1 VDDHE
6 DHGDERDGEDAYDRR
21 LSDLLDTDADFL
33 REQAMILLETGT
45 VSIERP
51 AGSVTAQFRPPRWH
65 YRGILTWRWRPEVS
79 VQAIRADGSGG
90 SGASGPMVAK
100 FDDRVNLVEEIA
112 HGLAL
117 QLAALD
123 E

>member
-1 VDDHE
+1 MDDHE
-6 DHGDERDGEDAYDRR
+6 DHGDERGGEDAYDRR
-21 LSDLLDTDADFL
+21 LSDLLDTEADFL
-33 REQAMILLETGT
+33 REKAMILLESGT
-45 VSIERP
+45 VSIELP

-65 YRGILTWRWRPEVS
+65 YRGTLTWRRRPKVS

-90 SGASGPMVAK
+90 SGAGGPMAAK
-100 FDDRVNLVEEIA
+100 FRDRVNLVEEIA
-112 HGLAL
+112 HGLAV